1 MSSRKEL
8 SGKKI
13 GSSHAECVLK
23 ASLTDIIKGDVDKGK
38 TRILDFL
45 QAETKKGSVNC
56 WGSEYDRCL
65 VMFRN
70 VWKVYLSMQC
80 TSTSC
85 PNPIPKSRYP
95 MGFSLYLLDS
105 VDANFSDQIAGQ
117 FPTLGHRHG
126 YCGEKF
132 VPLLVDRL
140 QLFNQFTL
148 TQGCAV
154 IGMSAEEFQKLQ
166 IVVSLRSPRGL

>member
-1 MSSRKEL
+1 MCTTLEMTQT
-8 SGKKI
+8 SGI
-13 GSSHAECVLK
+13 V
-23 ASLTDIIKGDVDKGK
+23 IVIKGYVDKGK

-70 VWKVYLSMQC
+70 VWNVYLSLQC

-95 MGFSLYLLDS
+95 MGFS
-105 VDANFSDQIAGQ
+105 
-117 FPTLGHRHG
+117 
-126 YCGEKF
+126 
-132 VPLLVDRL
+132 
-140 QLFNQFTL
+140 
-148 TQGCAV
+148 
-154 IGMSAEEFQKLQ
+154 
-166 IVVSLRSPRGL
+166 